1 MSGSTIGKIFKLTT
15 FGESHGV
22 AVGGIIDGMPAG
34 ISINPQFIQNELNR
48 RKPGQSLIAS
58 QRNEKDKIE
67 ILSGIFEDKT
77 TGTPIAFLVRN
88 SDQNSK
94 DYDHLK
100 DIYRPS
106 HADFTYQKKYGRRD
120 HRGGG
125 RASARETLARV
136 AGGAFAKTFL
146 KTKGISITAYVS
158 QIGNICLDKNFREID
173 LQNIEKSEVRCPYI
187 ETSHRMIRHLEE
199 LKAEGDTCGGIIN
212 CIISDCPPGLGE
224 PVFDKLHADLAKAIL
239 SINAAK
245 GFEYGS
251 GFASAAMK
259 GSENNDNFVFK
270 NNKISIETNNSGG
283 IQGGISNGENI
294 FFRAAFKPIPSIMKK
309 HNVIDKNGKIIRIEG
324 KGRHDVC
331 VVPRTVPIVEAMAAI
346 IITDH
351 YLRYRAYI

>member
-1 MSGSTIGKIFKLTT
+1 MSGNTIGKIFKLIT

-22 AVGGIIDGMPAG
+22 AVGGIIDGMPSG
-34 ISINPQFIQNELNR
+34 IAINPQFIQNELNR
-48 RKPGQSLIAS
+48 RRPGQSVIAS

-67 ILSGIFEDKT
+67 ILSGIFEGKT

-88 SDQNSK
+88 SDQKSK
-94 DYDHLK
+94 DYDYLK

-158 QIGNICLDKNFREID
+158 QIGNIILEKNFQELN
-173 LQNIEKSEVRCPYI
+173 LQNIEKSEVRCPDKEISQKMVNY
-187 ETSHRMIRHLEE
+187 LEE
-199 LKAEGDTCGGIIN
+199 IKAEGDTCGGIIN
-212 CIISDCPPGLGE
+212 CFISDCPPGLGE
-224 PVFDKLHADLAKAIL
+224 PVFDKLHAELAKAIL

-251 GFASAAMK
+251 GFTSAAMK
-259 GSENNDNFVFK
+259 GSEHNDNFVFK
-270 NNKISIETNNSGG
+270 NNKISTETNNSGG

-294 FFRAAFKPIPSIMKK
+294 FFRVAFKPIPSIMKK
-309 HNVIDKNGKIIRIEG
+309 HNVIDKNGKIITIEG

-331 VVPRTVPIVEAMAAI
+331 MVPRAVPIVEAMAAI

-351 YLRYRAYI
+351 YIRYMAYI

>member
-1 MSGSTIGKIFKLTT
+1 MSGNTIGKIFRLTT

-22 AVGGIIDGMPAG
+22 AIGGIIDGMPSG
-34 ISINPQFIQNELNR
+34 IAINSQFIQNELNR
-48 RKPGQSLIAS
+48 RRPGQSVIAS

-67 ILSGIFEDKT
+67 ILSGIFEGKT

-88 SDQNSK
+88 SDQKSK

-106 HADFTYQKKYGRRD
+106 HADFAYQKKYGHRD

-146 KTKGISITAYVS
+146 KTKGISITAWVS
-158 QIGNICLDKNFREID
+158 QIGNIILEKNFRELN
-173 LQNIEKSEVRCPYI
+173 LQNIDKSEVRCPDI
-187 ETSHRMIRHLEE
+187 ETSKRMTSYLEKI
-199 LKAEGDTCGGIIN
+199 KAEGDTCGGIIN

-224 PVFDKLHADLAKAIL
+224 PVFDKLHAELAKAIL

-251 GFASAAMK
+251 GFTSAAMK
-259 GSENNDNFVFK
+259 GSEHNDNFVFK
-270 NNKISIETNNSGG
+270 NNNTNNVLMQESDGG
-283 IQGGISNGENI
+283 QIPGILNLLCRLN
-294 FFRAAFKPIPSIMKK
+294 
-309 HNVIDKNGKIIRIEG
+309 
-324 KGRHDVC
+324 
-331 VVPRTVPIVEAMAAI
+331 
-346 IITDH
+346 
-351 YLRYRAYI
+351 